1 MKIIQ
6 LTASN
11 VKRLKAVEIT
21 PDGTLQIVG
30 GRNAQGK
37 SSVLDAIWLALG
49 GGRAGKE
56 TTLPIYIF
64 SQLRFPKQI
73 PMIMALGTCLVVAS
87 IVLLTIAEYFRRRG
101 LAKTGAKD
109 TGGFL

>member
-30 GRNAQGK
+30 GGRGHHRGRGSA
-37 SSVLDAIWLALG
+37 VIAHILALVA
-49 GGRAGKE
+49 R
-56 TTLPIYIF
+56 
-64 SQLRFPKQI
+64 S
-73 PMIMALGTCLVVAS
+73 LGPPRMPRDLMQARVQHEVT
-87 IVLLTIAEYFRRRG
+87 R
-101 LAKTGAKD
+101 
-109 TGGFL
+109 